1 MGTTSETTTWTRA
14 DARRAFTDLET
25 PREAEL
31 VGQWRGALAGTPWL
45 RRFAEACALVT
56 PFRGWCGKQFPGDG
70 TVVNRVLRSGSEV
83 PGVVG
88 VVAVGPSQL
97 DGRPAL
103 AVTYRRTAL
112 PPARWM
118 RGEVRWL
125 HEGTAA
131 LGMLFLPVGGR
142 VALGPFPFLLDR
154 RVEAPA
160 ETQEG

>member
-1 MGTTSETTTWTRA
+1 MTARTETTAWTKA
-14 DARRAFTDLET
+14 DGRRVFSDLNA
-25 PREAEL
+25 PRERDVVGVWRGEL
-31 VGQWRGALAGTPWL
+31 VGSPRL
-45 RRFAEACALVT
+45 RRLAKSSALVT
-56 PFRGWCGKQFPGDG
+56 PFRGWCGKHFLGDG
-70 TVVNRVLRSGSEV
+70 TVVNRVLRSGTEV

-88 VVAVGPSQL
+88 IVAMGPSQL

-125 HEGTAA
+125 DAGVRA

-142 VALGPFPFLLDR
+142 VVLGPFPFLLER
-154 RVEAPA
+154 RA
-160 ETQEG
+160 